1 MISPFFLKDIF
12 TGYRILCQQFFSFR
26 SWKYQTMRSYCVAQG
41 AISRDR
47 PLWKIIWEKECIYV
61 WLGLCSTAEVDS
73 MLYIKYTLIKNKLK
87 KKISSNF
94 FLASVFSKEECTSLS
109 IVFHLWVMYHFL
121 LAAFKIFFFFFC
133 LVFRF

>member
-1 MISPFFLKDIF
+1 
-12 TGYRILCQQFFSFR
+12 
-26 SWKYQTMRSYCVAQG
+26 
-41 AISRDR
+41 
-47 PLWKIIWEKECIYV
+47 
-61 WLGLCSTAEVDS
+61 

-121 LAAFKIFFFFFC
+121 LATFKIFFFFFGLAFSFKKFDQDLSWC
-133 LVFRF
+133 EFPVLVFLIWGLTQLLESVDLCLLANLESLSTFNLYLPSLLLLGF